1 MGRDGWYEVAQDS
14 GYISEP
20 DDDPDLDP
28 MMVGMARGDAR
39 WLTELI
45 ENEWDRRPLEPH
57 EIPVYFVLRK
67 VMGSE
72 VSFDEWLSMQDQ
84 YPELREEMPPLGP
97 VGTDREPPF

>member
-1 MGRDGWYEVAQDS
+1 MGRDGWYEVALDS

-20 DDDPDLDP
+20 DDDGEFDP
-28 MMVGMARGDAR
+28 VTVGMTRSDAR

-45 ENEWDRRPLEPH
+45 EGSWADWGLEPH

-72 VSFDEWLSMQDQ
+72 VSFDEWLSM
-84 YPELREEMPPLGP
+84 
-97 VGTDREPPF
+97 